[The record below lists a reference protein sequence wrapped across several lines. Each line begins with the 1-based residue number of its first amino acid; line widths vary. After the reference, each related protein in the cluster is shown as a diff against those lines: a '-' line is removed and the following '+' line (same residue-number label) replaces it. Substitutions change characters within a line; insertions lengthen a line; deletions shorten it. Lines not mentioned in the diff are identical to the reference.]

1 MKIQLKN
8 LQKYSKL
15 IFFDI
20 EYDQTSIVQLAM
32 LVFDKVEPC
41 IYELTASI
49 NIYVRQLQKLNPFFV
64 KYTNITDKFLAEKG
78 VSLEEAQGCVNSFLA
93 EVELNSTLVISHGV
107 KNDLDMLLANGFNL
121 KVIPNHFCTYNA
133 AKRIF
138 KRNERLS
145 LKDIA
150 AEGCFIMYDEH
161 NAYADVWGT
170 VFAFTELNKRDG

>member
-8 LQKYSKL
+8 LQKYNKL

-20 EYDQTSIVQLAM
+20 EYDQISIVQLAM
-32 LVFDKVEPC
+32 LVFDKVEPY

-64 KYTNITDKFLAEKG
+64 KYTNITDKFLAENG

-121 KVIPNHFCTYNA
+121 KVIPNHYCTYNS
-133 AKRIF
+133 AKRIL

-145 LKDIA
+145 LRNVA
-150 AEGCFIMYDEH
+150 EEGCFMLFDEH

-170 VFAFTELNKRDG
+170 VFAFARLDELGG